1 MVLVKKK
8 KKRVN
13 RKQEK
18 LTITPQPGK
27 VQQNQKYYQ
36 KKKYYRLQELI
47 TSVYLWEKTK
57 ATSNRLE
64 NRRSSKLPKDIQQKA
79 CQANQRTATKIGREC
94 FLQNTPKDEAPG
106 VLLNP
111 AFLRRGSSDFFSF
124 PFFLSKLFR
133 GYFCCLQIK
142 ISNYIKCFISI
153 FKNNEQNQNTQEG
166 E

>member
-8 KKRVN
+8 KS
-13 RKQEK
+13 KQE
-18 LTITPQPGK
+18 IGK
-27 VQQNQKYYQ
+27 TNHHSPTWKGTT
-36 KKKYYRLQELI
+36 KPKILSEKKYYRLQELI

-64 NRRSSKLPKDIQQKA
+64 NRRSSKLPKDIQQKV